1 MNLFET
7 YFMVFWRVF
16 TFYLLVCFVFC
27 FFYHV
32 CFIIHTLMG
41 NSIKEMFRINPVKP
55 HLKFAF
61 NSAPSFHLFSLCES
75 LENLKEFS
83 IHIYIKFTAIF
94 RCVFED
100 FFTRLIWYKRE
111 IISVIRNTWCCVM
124 FYNLFSLYLL
134 AVITNNFIL
143 M

>member
-1 MNLFET
+1 MIYYFFLFKHES
-7 YFMVFWRVF
+7 FWNI
-16 TFYLLVCFVFC
+16 FYGFLTSFYILSFGMFC
-27 FFYHV
+27 FLYFYHV

-61 NSAPSFHLFSLCES
+61 NSAPSFHLFSICES

-111 IISVIRNTWCCVM
+111 IISVNYCALTSCWCSC
-124 FYNLFSLYLL
+124 
-134 AVITNNFIL
+134 FIFL
-143 M
+143 